1 MTFEPNRLMIESAEV
16 MAVEL
21 SERGEK
27 WAAQTIA
34 GLLNLIEGYE
44 ARESSRR
51 QYADNALLKR
61 LRAAQEETRQAW
73 AELGATVSKASRR

>member
-1 MTFEPNRLMIESAEV
+1 MIESAEV

-34 GLLNLIEGYE
+34 GLLLIIEGYE
-44 ARESSRR
+44 WREWEQRKSASSELWRR
-51 QYADNALLKR
+51 VADDMGTKG
-61 LRAAQEETRQAW
+61 AAE
-73 AELGATVSKASRR
+73 